1 MGIMNDRSR
10 QIIRTSW
17 IGIISNMLL
26 ACFKAVVGTLSNS
39 IAIVMDAINNL
50 SDALSSIITIIGTK
64 LSQRPADR
72 KHPFGYGRIEYFSAI
87 IIAVIVLSAGITSL
101 LESVKKIINTSEPQ
115 YTASTLVVI
124 AVAIIVKF
132 VLGLYVKRK
141 GEQLKSDALK
151 ASGSDALFDAII
163 TLATLISAGVMLLWG
178 ISLDGILGALISLVI
193 IKAGFEMLASPVNQ
207 LLGTSISA
215 ELTSEIKKEVS
226 NFEGV
231 HGVYDLILHNYGPDV
246 IIGSIHINVYD
257 TMTAH
262 DIHGLTRKITTQMYD
277 HYGIIMTV
285 GIYAIATGNNRR
297 AELQSFVMQTL
308 SSHHDIVQ
316 VHGFYYSEEDKML
329 SVDVVPDISVH
340 DDADLISQ
348 LTSEIQPLV
357 PDLCVAI
364 VVDHNYSE

>member
-101 LESVKKIINTSEPQ
+101 LESVKKIINTSEPE

-163 TLATLISAGVMLLWG
+163 TLATLISA
-178 ISLDGILGALISLVI
+178 ALVI

-357 PDLCVAI
+357 PGLCVVI